1 MRTRLYSLMLVAATA
16 LAGTRAEAEARTET
30 FSRGPVE
37 IVVSARPKSVAL
49 DRDMLLSIK
58 IATPENVEAF
68 LPASIADRLQGFE
81 QRRVIER
88 EPVSRD
94 GRITLERQCLLTP
107 VVAEEYRLAPF
118 PVHYTDHRQDP
129 PVSDWFATRPVV
141 FAFDRPP
148 GSADGIVDTFDPV
161 RVWPGPKTWAL
172 YGLIALA
179 LAALVFLLTR
189 LARKAEQ
196 AIRIWR
202 MAPRERALKELA
214 DLLAQ
219 KLVEQGLV
227 KEFYLALTLVVRR
240 YIERAHKV
248 RAPEQTTQE
257 FLDAASHSP
266 RFSPPALAKLKL
278 FLEAADLVKF
288 AAYRPAQTDI
298 DTAIDTARTYIETD
312 AADTAEEQGQNVERK
327 SPPGNKETTKHAK

>member
-1 MRTRLYSLMLVAATA
+1 MRTELYSLTLVVAAA
-16 LAGTRAEAEARTET
+16 LAGSRAVADVRTET
-30 FSRGPVE
+30 FGRGPVE

-58 IATPENVEAF
+58 IVTPENVEAS

-88 EPVSRD
+88 EPVSHT
-94 GRITLERQCLLTP
+94 GKITRERQCLLTP

-118 PVHYTDHRQDP
+118 PVHYTDRNQEP

-141 FAFDRPP
+141 FAFDKPP

-161 RVWPGPKTWAL
+161 RIWPGPKTWAL

-179 LAALVFLLTR
+179 LAILAFLLTR

-196 AIRIWR
+196 AIRVWR

-214 DLLAQ
+214 DLLAK

-257 FLDAASHSP
+257 FLDAASRSP
-266 RFSPPALAKLKL
+266 NFSPPALAKLKL

-288 AAYRPAQTDI
+288 AAYRPNPADI
-298 DTAIDTARTYIETD
+298 GTAIDTARTYIETD
-312 AADTAEEQGQNVERK
+312 AADTARETETSVED
-327 SPPGNKETTKHAK
+327 GA